1 MMYSYYELVFER
13 IVAPFSQSK
22 NKKAQ
27 KRVITKTEKSH
38 QHLIPFFQ
46 SKNKKAQNR
55 VITKTEKS
63 HQHLITA
70 KTKINFYYRI
80 CMGKKLRLI
89 NIKQDKLKKR
99 D

>member
-13 IVAPFSQSK
+13 IVAPFFQSK

-27 KRVITKTEKSH
+27 K
-38 QHLIPFFQ
+38 
-46 SKNKKAQNR
+46 R

-89 NIKQDKLKKR
+89 NIKQDKMKKH